1 MTQKNSIKKA
11 AAFPFSPSAIP
22 VYYGWIILVMG
33 IVGVWISLPGQTM
46 GVSVFTDDLIRVLD
60 LSRVNLSLAYMIGTI
75 VSAVILTPAGKSLDK
90 YGARV
95 MGTIAVFLLGL
106 LLIGMSGLEDCL
118 NLLITLI
125 PLPPRVI
132 AFILISL
139 SFFLLRFLGQGMVT
153 LISKNMVMKW
163 FDAYRGR
170 ANAVLGVC
178 ISFGFSLTPRFLN
191 DMVQTRGWDGAWRYL
206 GIGIITGGT
215 LAFFLIGRDNPFDCG
230 MKPDSRKEVKQKKS
244 RPPSHPE
251 KSFTLKEARRTL
263 PFWVLGLTLTMHS
276 LYITAFTFHIVSIF
290 ESVGMTRAQAIGIF
304 LPASFLSITANF
316 VGSWLSDFIRIRYIL
331 LVQQASLLSAMFFI
345 SRVAPG
351 FSYVMI
357 IISYGI
363 TLGLFNITNSI
374 VWPRYYGIE
383 HLGAITGQIMGL
395 MVAGSAVGPYFF
407 SIIRKYTGSYSA
419 ASLICLAALAV
430 LFILGIKVRRPS
442 HPEEAPQKSL

>member
-1 MTQKNSIKKA
+1 MVS
-11 AAFPFSPSAIP
+11 FPFSPSSLP
-22 VYYGWIILVMG
+22 FYYGWVILVMG
-33 IVGVWISLPGQTM
+33 VIGVWMSLPGQTV

-75 VSAVILTPAGKSLDK
+75 ISALILTPAGKSLDK

-95 MGTIAVFLLGL
+95 MGTLAVFLLGL
-106 LLIGMSGLEDCL
+106 LLIGLSGLEAFLGLL
-118 NLLITLI
+118 NSVI
-125 PLPPRVI
+125 PLPPRAI

-163 FDAYRGR
+163 FDIYRGR

-178 ISFGFSLTPRFLN
+178 TSFGFSLAPRFLN
-191 DMVQTRGWDGAWRYL
+191 DMVQNSGWNGAWRL
-206 GIGIITGGT
+206 MGIGIITGGT
-215 LAFFLIGRDNPFDCG
+215 LAYFLIGRDNPFDCG
-230 MKPDSRKEVKQKKS
+230 MKPDSLREVKVRTT

-251 KSFTLKEARRTL
+251 KSFTLKEARKTL

-276 LYITAFTFHIVSIF
+276 LFITAFTFHIVSIF
-290 ESVGMTRAQAIGIF
+290 ESVGMTREQAIGIF

-331 LVQQASLLSAMFFI
+331 LVQQASLLTAMFFI
-345 SRVAPG
+345 SRIAPG
-351 FSYVMI
+351 VPYVMI

-363 TLGLFNITNSI
+363 TVGLFNITNSI

-407 SIIRKYTGSYSA
+407 SLIRKYTGSYST
-419 ASLICLAALAV
+419 ASLICLGILTV
-430 LFILGIKVRRPS
+430 LFVLGIKVRRPAP
-442 HPEEAPQKSL
+442 PEESL